1 VKCLNCWENRGSRN
15 EQIGLRGERV
25 PQMNSEQ
32 EVQVCDA
39 REVEKR
45 TKVDNK
51 KNLTKTPL

>member
-1 VKCLNCWENRGSRN
+1 MNR
-15 EQIGLRGERV
+15 IV
-25 PQMNSEQ
+25 A
-32 EVQVCDA
+32 VQVGDA